1 MKIRNKNR
9 FLHLRLKRY
18 DSGASLTEFVIVTPI
33 AILFVLGIIQS
44 GLVYMAKLTLNNVTF
59 LAARHGANKEGD
71 KTEISNSIAKGLIPF
86 YIDATSQP
94 SFSSMGLAF
103 AEAKVKLALPWNKL
117 EILSPSQEMFDT
129 FGITSTST
137 GTGTTGKY
145 IPNDNL
151 EYRDASPRAAGSGQ
165 ISIRDANIL
174 KIKFTYGYDISKIP
188 LMGTIVNNI
197 MCSGLTNSVKAWGG
211 GGLGTVVPDSNC
223 LLYYSMKRVPIV
235 SYATVQMQSNA
246 NETGVISGSTPSPSP
261 SPTPT
266 PTPAPTPSPSPSP
279 TPGPTP
285 SPNPSPTPGPVP
297 APTPTDPSTT
307 CP

>member
-1 MKIRNKNR
+1 MKLKPQNRPTNIRLNR
-9 FLHLRLKRY
+9 H

-44 GLVYMAKLTLNNVTF
+44 GLIYMAKLTLNNVTF

-71 KTEISNSIAKGLIPF
+71 KTEINNSIAKGLIPF

-94 SFSSMGLAF
+94 SLTTMGAAF
-103 AEAKVKLALPWNKL
+103 AEAKVKLALPGNKL
-117 EILSPSQEMFDT
+117 EIISPNQEMFDT
-129 FGITSTST
+129 FGITSA
-137 GTGTTGKY
+137 GTTGKY

-151 EYRDASPRAAGSGQ
+151 EYRDASPRVAGSGQ

-197 MCSGLTNSVKAWGG
+197 MCSGFTNSVKAWGE

-223 LLYYSMKRVPIV
+223 LLYYSLKRVPIV

-246 NETGVISGSTPSPSP
+246 NEASVISGGTGGGGTGGGGTGGGGTGGGGTGGGTGGGGGGVDPGTECPSGS
-261 SPTPT
+261 
-266 PTPAPTPSPSPSP
+266 
-279 TPGPTP
+279 
-285 SPNPSPTPGPVP
+285 
-297 APTPTDPSTT
+297 
-307 CP
+307 

>member
-1 MKIRNKNR
+1 MKIRTKDR
-9 FLHLRLKRY
+9 FTHLRLKRY

-44 GLVYMAKLTLNNVTF
+44 GLIYMAKLTLNNVTF

-71 KTEISNSIAKGLIPF
+71 KTEISNSIVKGLIPF
-86 YIDATSQP
+86 YIDASAGTQP
-94 SFSSMGLAF
+94 TVTTMG
-103 AEAKVKLALPWNKL
+103 EAWIKSKAATVLPWNKL
-117 EILSPSQEMFDT
+117 EIISPNQEMFDT
-129 FGITSTST
+129 FGITSA
-137 GTGTTGKY
+137 GTTGKY

-151 EYRDASPRAAGSGQ
+151 EYRDASPRTAGSGQ

-223 LLYYSMKRVPIV
+223 LLYYSMKRIPIV

-246 NETGVISGSTPSPSP
+246 NENSVINGSTPSP

-266 PTPAPTPSPSPSP
+266 PTPTPGPSP

-285 SPNPSPTPGPVP
+285 SPNPSPTPAPVD
-297 APTPTDPSTT
+297 PTPTPTPAPECPSGS
-307 CP
+307 

>member
-1 MKIRNKNR
+1 MKLRPQNRPTNIRS
-9 FLHLRLKRY
+9 KRH

-33 AILFVLGIIQS
+33 AILFVLGTIQS
-44 GLVYMAKLTLNNVTF
+44 GLIYMAKLTLNNVTF

-86 YIDATSQP
+86 YIDASSQP
-94 SFSSMGLAF
+94 SLTTMGAAF
-103 AEAKVKLALPWNKL
+103 AEAKVKLALPGNKL
-117 EILSPSQEMFDT
+117 EILSPSQGMFDT
-129 FGITSTST
+129 FGITSTA
-137 GTGTTGKY
+137 GKY

-151 EYRDASPRAAGSGQ
+151 EYRDASPRTAGSGQ

-188 LMGTIVNNI
+188 LMATIVNNI
-197 MCSGLTNSVKAWGG
+197 MCSGFTNSVKAWGAG
-211 GGLGTVVPDSNC
+211 GVGTVVPDSNC
-223 LLYYSMKRVPIV
+223 LLYYSLKRVPIV

-246 NETGVISGSTPSPSP
+246 NENSVISGSTPSP
-261 SPTPT
+261 T
-266 PTPAPTPSPSPSP
+266 P

-285 SPNPSPTPGPVP
+285 PPPGPTPPPPGPTPPPPGPTPPPPGPTPPPPGPVDP
-297 APTPTDPSTT
+297 APT